1 MMKLQSLVLAAATAL
16 TMTSAFA
23 VPAGAWTVGAGA
35 HYVDP
40 KSDNG
45 TLGDDDVVSFDVDV
59 DGDVRPTLTGE
70 YFIANNVGIELL
82 ASLPFHHDFDLN
94 AADGTTALTGKIQHL
109 PATLS
114 LQYHFDDYNMP
125 MNIKPFI
132 GVGVNYT
139 TFFKE
144 KLNTPAGAP
153 ADSAADLKFDD
164 SVGVAG
170 HIGLDIPFA
179 PTEYFR
185 IDARYMDIKTDASIN
200 DEGNTLELGEVDI
213 SPWVYGV
220 AFVKQF

>member
-1 MMKLQSLVLAAATAL
+1 MKLQSLVLAAATAL
-16 TMTSAFA
+16 TMTTAFA
-23 VPAGAWTVGAGA
+23 VPAGTWTVAAGA

-45 TLGDDDVVSFDVDV
+45 TLADGALSVDL
-59 DGDVRPTLTGE
+59 DGDVRPTISGE

-82 ASLPFHHDFDLN
+82 AALPFHHDFTLTD
-94 AADGTTALTGKIQHL
+94 AAGKEVLTGSTQHL
-109 PATLS
+109 PPTLS
-114 LQYHFDDYNMP
+114 LQYHFDYDNMP
-125 MNIKPFI
+125 LNIKPFV

-144 KLNTPAGAP
+144 RISNG
-153 ADSAADLKFDD
+153 ADLDLDD

-170 HIGLDIPFA
+170 HVGIDIPYA
-179 PTEYFR
+179 ATEAFR
-185 IDARYMDIKTDASIN
+185 IDARYMDIKTDASLNGANI
-200 DEGNTLELGEVDI
+200 GEIDI

>member
-1 MMKLQSLVLAAATAL
+1 MKLQSLVLAAATAL
-16 TMTSAFA
+16 TMTTAFA
-23 VPAGAWTVGAGA
+23 VPAGTWSIAAGA

-45 TLGDDDVVSFDVDV
+45 TLNNGLSVDV
-59 DGDVRPTLTGE
+59 DGDVRPTISGE
-70 YFIANNVGIELL
+70 YFIANNVGVELL
-82 ASLPFHHDFDLN
+82 AAIPFHHDFTLN
-94 AADGTTALTGKIQHL
+94 DADGKEIFTGKTQHL
-109 PATLS
+109 PPTLS
-114 LQYHFDDYNMP
+114 LQYHFDGYNLP
-125 MNIKPFI
+125 MNVKPFV

-144 KLNTPAGAP
+144 KISNG
-153 ADSAADLKFDD
+153 ADLDLDD

-179 PTEYFR
+179 PTESFR
-185 IDARYMDIKTDASIN
+185 IDARYMDIKTDATVVN
-200 DEGNTLELGEVDI
+200 GAGVNYELGEIDI

>member
-1 MMKLQSLVLAAATAL
+1 MKLQSLVLAAATAL
-16 TMTSAFA
+16 TMTTAFA
-23 VPAGAWTVGAGA
+23 VPAGTWSIAAGA

-45 TLGDDDVVSFDVDV
+45 TLNNGLSVDV
-59 DGDVRPTLTGE
+59 DGDVRPTISGE
-70 YFIANNVGIELL
+70 YFIANNVGVELL
-82 ASLPFHHDFDLN
+82 AAIPFHHDFDLN
-94 AADGTTALTGKIQHL
+94 DAAGNRVLSGKTQHL
-109 PATLS
+109 PPTLS
-114 LQYHFDDYNMP
+114 LQYHFDGYNMP
-125 MNIKPFI
+125 MNVKPFV

-144 KLNTPAGAP
+144 KVSNG
-153 ADSAADLKFDD
+153 ADLDLDD

-179 PTEYFR
+179 PTESFR
-185 IDARYMDIKTDASIN
+185 IDARYMDIKTDAKLNGVGI
-200 DEGNTLELGEVDI
+200 GEVDI

>member
-1 MMKLQSLVLAAATAL
+1 MKLQSLVLATAAAL
-16 TMTSAFA
+16 TMTTAIA
-23 VPAGAWTVGAGA
+23 VPAGTWSVAAGA

-45 TLGDDDVVSFDVDV
+45 SVTVGGDKFSVDV
-59 DGDVRPTLTGE
+59 DGDVRPTVSGE

-82 ASLPFHHDFDLN
+82 AAIPFHHDFTLTN
-94 AADGTTALTGKIQHL
+94 AAGVEVSGKTQHL
-109 PATLS
+109 PPTLS
-114 LQYHFDDYNMP
+114 LQYHFDGYNMP
-125 MNIKPFI
+125 MNVKPFV

-144 KLNTPAGAP
+144 RVATGG
-153 ADSAADLKFDD
+153 DLDLDD

-179 PTEYFR
+179 PTESFR
-185 IDARYMDIKTDASIN
+185 IDARYMDIKTDATLDGN
-200 DEGNTLELGEVDI
+200 DIGEIDI

>member
-1 MMKLQSLVLAAATAL
+1 MKLQSLVLAAATVL

-23 VPAGAWTVGAGA
+23 VPAGTWSIAAGA
-35 HYVDP
+35 HMVDP

-45 TLGDDDVVSFDVDV
+45 TLADGAFSVDV
-59 DGDVRPTLTGE
+59 DDDIRPTISGE

-82 ASLPFHHDFDLN
+82 AAIPFHHDITLTDAN
-94 AADGTTALTGKIQHL
+94 GDTVDGKTQHL
-109 PATLS
+109 PPTLS
-114 LQYHFDDYNMP
+114 LQYHFDGYNMP
-125 MNIKPFI
+125 MNLKPFV

-139 TFFKE
+139 TFFEE
-144 KLNTPAGAP
+144 KVALG
-153 ADSAADLKFDD
+153 DLELDD

-179 PTEYFR
+179 PTESFR
-185 IDARYMDIKTDASIN
+185 IDARYKDIKTDAKLDGN
-200 DEGNTLELGEVDI
+200 DIGEVDI

>member
-1 MMKLQSLVLAAATAL
+1 MKLQSLVLAAATAL
-16 TMTSAFA
+16 TMTTAFA
-23 VPAGAWTVGAGA
+23 VPAGTWSIAAGA

-45 TLGDDDVVSFDVDV
+45 TLANTDLGLVANVDV
-59 DGDVRPTLTGE
+59 DGDVRPTISGE
-70 YFIANNVGIELL
+70 YFIADNVGVELL
-82 ASLPFHHDFDLN
+82 AAIPFHHDFTLN
-94 AADGTTALTGKIQHL
+94 DATGNELLTGKTQHL
-109 PATLS
+109 PPTLS
-114 LQYHFDDYNMP
+114 LQYHFDGYNLP
-125 MNIKPFI
+125 MNVKPFV

-144 KLNTPAGAP
+144 KISNG
-153 ADSAADLKFDD
+153 ADLDLDD

-179 PTEYFR
+179 PTESLR
-185 IDARYMDIKTDASIN
+185 IDARYMDIKTDASLNI
-200 DEGNTLELGEVDI
+200 DGTKYELGEVDI

>member
-1 MMKLQSLVLAAATAL
+1 MKLQSLVLATATAL
-16 TMTSAFA
+16 TMTTAFA
-23 VPAGAWTVGAGA
+23 VPAGSWTVAAGA

-45 TLGDDDVVSFDVDV
+45 NVTIGTTNYTVDV
-59 DGDVRPTLTGE
+59 DGDVRPTISGE
-70 YFIANNVGIELL
+70 YFIANNVGVELL
-82 ASLPFHHDFDLN
+82 AAIPFHHDF
-94 AADGTTALTGKIQHL
+94 TLTDANGGEITGRTQHL
-109 PATLS
+109 PPTLS
-114 LQYHFDDYNMP
+114 LQYHFDGYNLP
-125 MNIKPFI
+125 MNVKPFV

-144 KLNTPAGAP
+144 KLNN
-153 ADSAADLKFDD
+153 DLGLELKLDD

-179 PTEYFR
+179 PTESLR
-185 IDARYMDIKTDASIN
+185 IDARYMDIKTDATVVDGTGVN
-200 DEGNTLELGEVDI
+200 YELGEIDI

>member
-1 MMKLQSLVLAAATAL
+1 MKLQSLVLAAATAL
-16 TMTSAFA
+16 TMTTAFA
-23 VPAGAWTVGAGA
+23 VPAGTWSVAAGA

-45 TLGDDDVVSFDVDV
+45 TLGNGGIAVDV
-59 DGDVRPTLTGE
+59 DGDVRPTISGE
-70 YFIANNVGIELL
+70 YFIANNVGVELL
-82 ASLPFHHDFDLN
+82 AAIPFHHDITLTDVNTGAKLD
-94 AADGTTALTGKIQHL
+94 ATTQHL
-109 PATLS
+109 PPTLS
-114 LQYHFDDYNMP
+114 LQYHFDGYNMP
-125 MNIKPFI
+125 MNVKPFI

-144 KLNTPAGAP
+144 KINVAG
-153 ADSAADLKFDD
+153 SELKLDD

-179 PTEYFR
+179 STESLR
-185 IDARYMDIKTDASIN
+185 IDARYMDIKTDAKLNGVGI
-200 DEGNTLELGEVDI
+200 GEVDI

>member
-1 MMKLQSLVLAAATAL
+1 MKLQSLVLAAATAL
-16 TMTSAFA
+16 TMTTAFA
-23 VPAGAWTVGAGA
+23 VPAGTWSVAAGA

-45 TLGDDDVVSFDVDV
+45 TVNAGGTDYAVDV
-59 DGDVRPTLTGE
+59 DGDVRPTISGE

-82 ASLPFHHDFDLN
+82 AAIPFHHDFTLTDNLGN
-94 AADGTTALTGKIQHL
+94 QLTGKTQHL
-109 PATLS
+109 PPTFS
-114 LQYHFDDYNMP
+114 LQYHFDGYNMP
-125 MNIKPFI
+125 MNLKPFV

-144 KLNTPAGAP
+144 RVSTGG
-153 ADSAADLKFDD
+153 DLDLDD

-170 HIGLDIPFA
+170 HIGVDIPFA
-179 PTEYFR
+179 ATEAFR
-185 IDARYMDIKTDASIN
+185 IDARYMDIKTDAKLNGADI
-200 DEGNTLELGEVDI
+200 GEVDI

>member
-1 MMKLQSLVLAAATAL
+1 MKLQSLFLAAATAL

-23 VPAGAWTVGAGA
+23 VPAGTWSVAAGA

-45 TLGDDDVVSFDVDV
+45 DVLGGAYSVDV
-59 DGDVRPTLTGE
+59 DGDVRPTISGE

-82 ASLPFHHDFDLN
+82 AAIPFHHDFTLN
-94 AADGTTALTGKIQHL
+94 AKDGSAPLKGKTQHL
-109 PATLS
+109 PPTLS
-114 LQYHFDDYNMP
+114 VQYHFDDYNLP
-125 MNIKPFI
+125 MNVKPFV

-144 KLNTPAGAP
+144 RVSTGGELKL
-153 ADSAADLKFDD
+153 DD

-170 HIGLDIPFA
+170 HVGLDIPFA
-179 PTEYFR
+179 PTEAFR
-185 IDARYMDIKTDASIN
+185 IDARYMDIKTDA
-200 DEGNTLELGEVDI
+200 TLNGADIGEIDI

>member
-1 MMKLQSLVLAAATAL
+1 MKLQSLVLAAATAL
-16 TMTSAFA
+16 TMTTAFA
-23 VPAGAWTVGAGA
+23 VPAGTWSVAAGA

-45 TLGDDDVVSFDVDV
+45 NVTIGDTNYAVDV
-59 DGDVRPTLTGE
+59 DGDVRPTISGE
-70 YFIANNVGIELL
+70 YFIANNVGVELL
-82 ASLPFHHDFDLN
+82 AAIPFHHDFTLN
-94 AADGTTALTGKIQHL
+94 DADGKEIFTGKTQHL
-109 PATLS
+109 PPTLS
-114 LQYHFDDYNMP
+114 LQYHFDGYNLP
-125 MNIKPFI
+125 MNVKPFV

-144 KLNTPAGAP
+144 KISNG
-153 ADSAADLKFDD
+153 ADLDLDD

-179 PTEYFR
+179 PTESFR
-185 IDARYMDIKTDASIN
+185 IDARYMDIKTDAKLN
-200 DEGNTLELGEVDI
+200 GVDAGEIDI

>member
-1 MMKLQSLVLAAATAL
+1 MKLQSLVLAAATAL
-16 TMTSAFA
+16 TMTTAFA
-23 VPAGAWTVGAGA
+23 VPAGTWSIAAGA

-45 TLGDDDVVSFDVDV
+45 TLNNSLSVDV
-59 DGDVRPTLTGE
+59 DGDVRPTISGE
-70 YFIANNVGIELL
+70 YFIANNVGVELL
-82 ASLPFHHDFDLN
+82 AAIPFHHDFDLN
-94 AADGTTALTGKIQHL
+94 DAAGNRVLSGKTQHL
-109 PATLS
+109 PPTLS
-114 LQYHFDDYNMP
+114 LQYHFDGYNMP
-125 MNIKPFI
+125 MNVKPFV

-144 KLNTPAGAP
+144 KVSNG
-153 ADSAADLKFDD
+153 ADLDLDD

-179 PTEYFR
+179 PTESFR
-185 IDARYMDIKTDASIN
+185 IDARYMDIKTDAKLN
-200 DEGNTLELGEVDI
+200 GVDAGEIDI

>member
-1 MMKLQSLVLAAATAL
+1 MKLQSLVLAAATAL

-23 VPAGAWTVGAGA
+23 VPAGTWTVAAGA

-45 TLGDDDVVSFDVDV
+45 TLDNGLSVDV
-59 DGDVRPTLTGE
+59 DGDVRPTISGE
-70 YFIANNVGIELL
+70 YFVADNVGVELL
-82 ASLPFHHDFDLN
+82 AAIPFHHDI
-94 AADGTTALTGKIQHL
+94 TLTDANGNEVDAKTQHL
-109 PATLS
+109 PPTLS
-114 LQYHFDDYNMP
+114 VQYHFDGYNMP
-125 MNIKPFI
+125 MNLKPFV

-144 KLNTPAGAP
+144 RVYLGNGN
-153 ADSAADLKFDD
+153 DLELDD

-170 HIGLDIPFA
+170 HIGLDIPYA
-179 PTEYFR
+179 PTESFR
-185 IDARYMDIKTDASIN
+185 IDARYMDIKTDASLN
-200 DEGNTLELGEVDI
+200 DSDLGEVDI

>member
-1 MMKLQSLVLAAATAL
+1 MKLQSLVLAAATAL
-16 TMTSAFA
+16 TMTTAFA
-23 VPAGAWTVGAGA
+23 VPAGTWTVAAGA

-45 TLGDDDVVSFDVDV
+45 TLNNGLSVDV
-59 DGDVRPTLTGE
+59 DGDVRPTISGE
-70 YFIANNVGIELL
+70 YFIANNVGVELL
-82 ASLPFHHDFDLN
+82 AAIPFHHDFNLN
-94 AADGTTALTGKIQHL
+94 NPDGTTALTGKTQHL
-109 PATLS
+109 PPTLS
-114 LQYHFDDYNMP
+114 LQYHFDGYNMP
-125 MNIKPFI
+125 MNVKPFV

-144 KLNTPAGAP
+144 KLNLNG
-153 ADSAADLKFDD
+153 SELKLDD

-179 PTEYFR
+179 ATESFR
-185 IDARYMDIKTDASIN
+185 IDARYMDIKTDA
-200 DEGNTLELGEVDI
+200 TLNGDAIGEIDI

>member
-1 MMKLQSLVLAAATAL
+1 MKLQSLVLAAATAL
-16 TMTSAFA
+16 TMTTAFA
-23 VPAGAWTVGAGA
+23 VPAGTWSIAAGA

-45 TLGDDDVVSFDVDV
+45 TLNNGLSVDV
-59 DGDVRPTLTGE
+59 DGDVRPTISGE
-70 YFIANNVGIELL
+70 YFIANNVGVELL
-82 ASLPFHHDFDLN
+82 AAIPFHHDFDLN
-94 AADGTTALTGKIQHL
+94 DAAGNRVLSGKTQHL
-109 PATLS
+109 PPTLS
-114 LQYHFDDYNMP
+114 LQYHFDGYNTP
-125 MNIKPFI
+125 MNVKPFV

-144 KLNTPAGAP
+144 KVSNG
-153 ADSAADLKFDD
+153 ADLDLDD

-179 PTEYFR
+179 PTESLR
-185 IDARYMDIKTDASIN
+185 IDARYMDIKTDAKLN
-200 DEGNTLELGEVDI
+200 GVDAGEIDI

>member
-1 MMKLQSLVLAAATAL
+1 MKLQSLVLATAAAL
-16 TMTSAFA
+16 TMTTAIA
-23 VPAGAWTVGAGA
+23 VPAGTWSVAAGA

-45 TLGDDDVVSFDVDV
+45 NVTVGGDKFSVDV
-59 DGDVRPTLTGE
+59 DGDVRPTVSGE

-82 ASLPFHHDFDLN
+82 AAIPFHHDFTLTN
-94 AADGTTALTGKIQHL
+94 ADGVKVSGKTQHL
-109 PATLS
+109 PPTLS
-114 LQYHFDDYNMP
+114 LQYHFDGYNMP
-125 MNIKPFI
+125 MNVKPFV

-144 KLNTPAGAP
+144 RVATGG
-153 ADSAADLKFDD
+153 DLDLDD

-179 PTEYFR
+179 PTESFR
-185 IDARYMDIKTDASIN
+185 IDARYMDIKTDATLDGN
-200 DEGNTLELGEVDI
+200 DIGEIDI

>member
-1 MMKLQSLVLAAATAL
+1 MKLQSLVLAAATAL
-16 TMTSAFA
+16 TMTTAFA
-23 VPAGAWTVGAGA
+23 VPAGTWSIAAGA

-45 TLGDDDVVSFDVDV
+45 TLNNGLSVDV
-59 DGDVRPTLTGE
+59 DGDVRPTISGE
-70 YFIANNVGIELL
+70 YFIANNVGVELL
-82 ASLPFHHDFDLN
+82 AAIPFHHDFNLN
-94 AADGTTALTGKIQHL
+94 NPDGTTALTGKTQHL
-109 PATLS
+109 PPTLS
-114 LQYHFDDYNMP
+114 LQYHFDGYNLP
-125 MNIKPFI
+125 MNVKPFV

-144 KLNTPAGAP
+144 KISNG
-153 ADSAADLKFDD
+153 ADLDLDD

-179 PTEYFR
+179 PTESFR
-185 IDARYMDIKTDASIN
+185 IDARYMDIKTDASLNI
-200 DEGNTLELGEVDI
+200 DGTKYELGEVDI

>member
-1 MMKLQSLVLAAATAL
+1 MKLQSLVLAAATAL
-16 TMTSAFA
+16 TMTTAFA
-23 VPAGAWTVGAGA
+23 VPAGTWSVAAGA

-45 TLGDDDVVSFDVDV
+45 TLNNGLSVDV
-59 DGDVRPTLTGE
+59 DGDVRPTISGE
-70 YFIANNVGIELL
+70 YFIANNIGVELL
-82 ASLPFHHDFDLN
+82 AAIPFHHDFTLN
-94 AADGTTALTGKIQHL
+94 DANGKEIFTGKTQHL
-109 PATLS
+109 PPTLS
-114 LQYHFDDYNMP
+114 LQYHFDGYNMP
-125 MNIKPFI
+125 MNVKPFV

-144 KLNTPAGAP
+144 KLNNTEGLE
-153 ADSAADLKFDD
+153 LKLDD

-179 PTEYFR
+179 PTEALR
-185 IDARYMDIKTDASIN
+185 IDARYMDIKTDA
-200 DEGNTLELGEVDI
+200 TLNGTDIGEIDI

>member
-1 MMKLQSLVLAAATAL
+1 MKLQSLVLAAATAL

-23 VPAGAWTVGAGA
+23 VPAGTWTVAAGA

-45 TLGDDDVVSFDVDV
+45 TVSTALGDFAVDV
-59 DGDVRPTLTGE
+59 DGDVRPTISGE
-70 YFIANNVGIELL
+70 YFIADNVGVELL
-82 ASLPFHHDFDLN
+82 AAIPFHHDFDLN
-94 AADGTTALTGKIQHL
+94 DAAGNPILTGKTQHL
-109 PATLS
+109 PPTLS
-114 LQYHFDDYNMP
+114 LQYHFDGYNTP
-125 MNIKPFI
+125 MNVKPFV

-144 KLNTPAGAP
+144 KLNNNSGLE
-153 ADSAADLKFDD
+153 LKLDD

-179 PTEYFR
+179 PTESFR
-185 IDARYMDIKTDASIN
+185 IDARYMDIKTDA
-200 DEGNTLELGEVDI
+200 TLNGDAIGEIDI

-220 AFVKQF
+220 AFVKTF